1 MEEKLDLILN
11 EIKGLKTEVKGLS
24 ARMDI
29 VEKRLDAQGE
39 QIANNFNTINDK
51 IDQVA
56 IELRQSIFN
65 LGNEIRKE
73 IRDFK
78 EVNGRQH
85 LEMSEHFEYLYQES
99 KNDREELHQ
108 SVNELSKAHK
118 LNRIDIDKLI
128 AKC

>member
-1 MEEKLDLILN
+1 MK
-11 EIKGLKTEVKGLS
+11 S
-24 ARMDI
+24 